1 MAKEARESGRRS
13 KRPTMV
19 DVAREAGV
27 ALSTVSRVV
36 NADPT
41 VGPEFA
47 RRVQTAI
54 DTLGYRPD
62 EQAQQLRR
70 GTSRTI
76 GVAAREM
83 AARDPLL
90 AEFERGAHAAGLT
103 VFGASTADDVERERA
118 VVLAMARRG
127 FDGVVV
133 EPIGPDHSY
142 LAPEMAAGLAVVA
155 VDRPVAGP
163 ETDAVLSDN
172 AAGVRM
178 AYRRLAAHGHTRIA
192 YIGDHERIFTGCE
205 RAAAFRACLAADG
218 RPEAGMVH
226 TGETDQERISA
237 AVRAVLSDPSPATAL
252 VAGNVTTTFAVLTH
266 LAAEV
271 PRERRPALVGFDDFP
286 LAGLLDPPLTVIAQ
300 DSTGMARAALRL
312 MTARLA
318 EPDRPPETVVVPVT
332 LIARGSGEQP
342 PRGDMS
348 GY

>member
-1 MAKEARESGRRS
+1 MTKASGRRS

-27 ALSTVSRVV
+27 AVSTVSRVV
-36 NADPT
+36 NQDPT

-83 AARDPLL
+83 SARNPLL
-90 AEFERGAHAAGLT
+90 AEFERGAYASGLT
-103 VFGASTADDVERERA
+103 VFAASTADDVERERT
-118 VVLAMARRG
+118 VVLSMAHRG
-127 FDGVVV
+127 FDGVVM

-142 LAPEMAAGLAVVA
+142 LAREMAAGLAVVA

-163 ETDAVLSDN
+163 ETDAVLADN
-172 AAGVRM
+172 TAGVRM
-178 AYRRLAAHGHTRIA
+178 AYRQLVAHGHTRIA
-192 YIGDHERIFTGCE
+192 YIGDHERIFTGRE
-205 RAAAFRACLAADG
+205 RATAFRECLAADG
-218 RPEAGMVH
+218 RPVAGLVH
-226 TGETDQERISA
+226 PGETEQSRISA
-237 AVRAVLSDPSPATAL
+237 ALRTVLSGAEPVTAL
-252 VAGNVTTTFAVLTH
+252 VLGNVTTTFGVLTH

-271 PRERRPALVGFDDFP
+271 PRELRPAMVGFDDFP
-286 LAGLLDPPLTVIAQ
+286 LAGLLDPPVTVIAQ
-300 DSTGMARAALRL
+300 DSLGMAHAALQL

-318 EPDRPPETVVVPVT
+318 EPEREPETLTVPVR
-332 LIARGSGEQP
+332 LIERGSGERP
-342 PRGDMS
+342 PPG
-348 GY
+348 

>member
-1 MAKEARESGRRS
+1 MAKASGRRS
-13 KRPTMV
+13 RRPTMV

-41 VGPEFA
+41 VGAEFA

-83 AARDPLL
+83 AARNPLL
-90 AEFERGAHAAGLT
+90 AEFERGAYAAGLA
-103 VFGASTADDVERERA
+103 VFAASTADDVERERA
-118 VVLAMARRG
+118 VVLSMARRG

-142 LAPEMAAGLAVVA
+142 LAPEMTAGLAVVA

-163 ETDAVLSDN
+163 ATDAVLADN
-172 AAGVRM
+172 TAGIRM
-178 AYRRLAAHGHTRIA
+178 AYRQLAAHGHTRIA
-192 YIGDHERIFTGCE
+192 YIGDHERIFTGHE
-205 RAAAFRACLAADG
+205 RAVAFRECLAADG
-218 RPEAGMVH
+218 RPETGMVH
-226 TGETDQERISA
+226 AGETDQVRISA
-237 AVRAVLSDPSPATAL
+237 AVRAVLSGTSPATAL
-252 VAGNVTTTFAVLTH
+252 VTGNVTTTLAVLAH

-271 PRERRPALVGFDDFP
+271 PREHRPALVAFDDFP

-300 DSTGMARAALRL
+300 DSEGMARAALQL

-318 EPDRPPETVVVPVT
+318 EPERPPETVTVPVK

-342 PRGDMS
+342 PLTGAT

>member
-1 MAKEARESGRRS
+1 MTKASGRRS
-13 KRPTMV
+13 RRPTMV

-36 NADPT
+36 NQDPT
-41 VGPEFA
+41 VGAEFA

-83 AARDPLL
+83 SDRNPLL
-90 AEFERGAHAAGLT
+90 AEFERRAHTAGLT
-103 VFGASTADDVERERA
+103 VFAASTADDVARERA
-118 VVLAMARRG
+118 VVLSMARRR

-163 ETDAVLSDN
+163 ATDAVLADN
-172 AAGVRM
+172 AAGIRM
-178 AYRRLAAHGHTRIA
+178 AHAQLAAHGHTRIA
-192 YIGDHERIFTGCE
+192 YIGDHERIFTGRE
-205 RAAAFRACLAADG
+205 RAVAFRECLSAAG
-218 RPEAGMVH
+218 RPMTGLVH
-226 TGETDQERISA
+226 PGETDQRRISA
-237 AVRAVLSDPSPATAL
+237 ALRAVLSADSPATAL
-252 VAGNVTTTFAVLTH
+252 VTGNVTTTYAVLSY

-271 PRERRPALVGFDDFP
+271 PPERRPALVGFDDFP
-286 LAGLLDPPLTVIAQ
+286 LAGLLDPPVTVIAQ
-300 DSTGMARAALRL
+300 DSSGMARAALQL

-318 EPDRPPETVVVPVT
+318 EPERPPETITVPVA
-332 LIARGSGEQP
+332 LIARGSGERP
-342 PRGDMS
+342 PTE
-348 GY
+348 

>member
-1 MAKEARESGRRS
+1 MTKASGRRS
-13 KRPTMV
+13 RRPTMV

-27 ALSTVSRVV
+27 AVSTVSRVV
-36 NADPT
+36 NQDPT

-76 GVAAREM
+76 GVATREASGHNPM
-83 AARDPLL
+83 L
-90 AEFERGAHAAGLT
+90 AVFERGAYATDLM
-103 VFGASTADDVERERA
+103 VFAASTGDDVERERT
-118 VVLAMARRG
+118 VVLSMARRG

-155 VDRPVAGP
+155 VDRPVTGP
-163 ETDAVLSDN
+163 ETDAVLADN

-178 AYRRLAAHGHTRIA
+178 AYRQLASHGHSQIA
-192 YIGDHERIFTGCE
+192 YIGDHERIFTGRE
-205 RAAAFRACLAADG
+205 RAAAFRGCLSADG
-218 RPEAGMVH
+218 RPVTGLVH
-226 TGETDQERISA
+226 PGETEQSRISA
-237 AVRAVLSDPSPATAL
+237 ATHAVLSAETSATAL
-252 VAGNVTTTFAVLTH
+252 VTGNITTTFAVLAY

-271 PRERRPALVGFDDFP
+271 PRERWPALVGFDDFL
-286 LAGLLDPPLTVIAQ
+286 LAGLLDPPVTVIAQ
-300 DSTGMARAALRL
+300 DTTGMARAALHL
-312 MTARLA
+312 MTSRLA
-318 EPDRPPETVVVPVT
+318 EPERPPETITVPVT

-342 PRGDMS
+342 PL
-348 GY
+348 

>member
-1 MAKEARESGRRS
+1 MTKASGRRS
-13 KRPTMV
+13 RRPTMV

-41 VGPEFA
+41 VGSEFA
-47 RRVQTAI
+47 RRVQIAI
-54 DTLGYRPD
+54 ETLGYRPD

-70 GTSRTI
+70 GVSRTI
-76 GVAAREM
+76 GMAAREM
-83 AARDPLL
+83 SARNPLL
-90 AEFERGAHAAGLT
+90 AEFERRAFAAGLS

-118 VVLAMARRG
+118 VVLSMARRR

-155 VDRPVAGP
+155 VDRPVTGA
-163 ETDAVLSDN
+163 ETDAVLADN
-172 AAGVRM
+172 AEGVRLG
-178 AYRRLAAHGHTRIA
+178 YRQLASHGHTRIA
-192 YIGDHERIFTGCE
+192 YIGDHERIFTGRE

-218 RPEAGMVH
+218 RPLTGMVH
-226 TGETDQERISA
+226 TGETEQARISA
-237 AVRAVLSDPSPATAL
+237 ALREVLSGPSPATAL
-252 VAGNVTTTFAVLTH
+252 VAGNVTTTFEVLAY

-286 LAGLLDPPLTVIAQ
+286 LAGLLDPPVTAVSQ
-300 DSTGMARAALRL
+300 DSLGMARAALSL

-318 EPDRPPETVVVPVT
+318 EPDRPPETITVPVT

-342 PRGDMS
+342 PRS
-348 GY
+348 